1 MMAKIVRRKATSF
14 DVARLAGV
22 SRSAV
27 SRAFTPGANIAPDTK
42 DKVTKAASE
51 LGYRVNSLARGLQ
64 QAHSGIVGLVASRL
78 DTPLR
83 SQQVRQLSEALTRE
97 GFKPMLITAERPDEV
112 SSLIESLLGDSIA
125 GMIFTS
131 DTPPRALIEDC
142 GRLGLPV
149 VLVNRA
155 GASNWGDRVVADNAQ
170 AGQLAT
176 RVLIQAGATCLG
188 CLVPRRETY
197 SVSGRAKAFLSS
209 AAKHGLPTEV
219 LYAADQGY
227 EDARVG
233 LNGTDR
239 SVFDRI
245 DGLFCSTDLMAIG
258 ALDALRIDLGI
269 SVPDQIQVLG
279 FDDIEQAKWGSFNLS
294 TIRQD
299 IEAQTDTVVRLLIE
313 RIADSSLANRVER
326 QPLAAVL
333 RGTTRHDG

>member
-1 MMAKIVRRKATSF
+1 MAKNVQRKATSF

-27 SRAFTPGANIAPDTK
+27 SRAFTPGANIAPETK
-42 DKVTKAASE
+42 EKVTKAALE

-64 QAHSGIVGLVASRL
+64 KDHSGLVGLVASRL

-83 SQQVRQLSEALTRE
+83 SRQVRQLSEALIRE
-97 GFKPMLITAERPDEV
+97 GLKPMLITAESPDEV
-112 SSLIESLLGDSIA
+112 GSLIESLLGYSVA

-170 AGQLAT
+170 AGQLAA
-176 RVLIQAGATCLG
+176 RILVDSGAKCLG
-188 CLVPRRETY
+188 CLVPRKKTY
-197 SVSGRAKAFLSS
+197 SVSGRAEAFLG
-209 AAKHGLPTEV
+209 AAAERGLSTEI
-219 LYAADQGY
+219 LYTQDQGY
-227 EDARVG
+227 ADARLG
-233 LNGTDR
+233 INETDR
-239 SVFDRI
+239 AVFDRI
-245 DGLFCSTDLMAIG
+245 DGLFCSTDLMALG

-269 SVPDQIQVLG
+269 AVPDQIQVLG
-279 FDDIEQAKWGSFNLS
+279 FDDIEQASWGSFNLS

-299 IEAQTDTVVRLLIE
+299 VDAQTKTVVRLLRE
-313 RIADSSLANRVER
+313 RIADSSLTNRVER
-326 QPLAAVL
+326 QPLNAVL

>member
-112 SSLIESLLGDSIA
+112 SSLIESLLGYSIA

-279 FDDIEQAKWGSFNLS
+279 FDDIEQA
-294 TIRQD
+294 
-299 IEAQTDTVVRLLIE
+299 
-313 RIADSSLANRVER
+313 
-326 QPLAAVL
+326 
-333 RGTTRHDG
+333 